1 MNIFRSLLVEGMNI
15 DMTEQ
20 VTPYDTTTAPVPSGQ
35 AEATPRP
42 WKLIGKTIRG
52 ANGEFVGLLM
62 DVSDESPTDADLA
75 IRAVNSHD
83 RLVEALENALNGM
96 DAAHTDVQAEYARF
110 PGPSLEAAEYN
121 LRHAIADTTAALAA
135 ARGEGTA

>member
-1 MNIFRSLLVEGMNI
+1 M
-15 DMTEQ
+15 
-20 VTPYDTTTAPVPSGQ
+20 
-35 AEATPRP
+35 EATVIDKAWLADYLDDFAGHDDRD
-42 WKLIGKTIRG
+42 IATITGSVKALR
-52 ANGEFVGLLM
+52 EMVGL
-62 DVSDESPTDADLA
+62 A
-75 IRAVNSHD
+75 IQGLSHD